1 MHPEILRELTAQR
14 RREMQARARRGRLA
28 RMAIRA
34 ARRGRHLPDEAEE
47 SVLPQI
53 PDYVDGS
60 FRADLVGTEPAGDQV
75 ASEAGRA
82 PAGRH
87 AA

>member
-14 RREMQARARRGRLA
+14 GREMRARAHQGRLA
-28 RMAIRA
+28 RIAIRVG
-34 ARRGRHLPDEAEE
+34 RRRPNQPDQADGFALPA
-47 SVLPQI
+47 I

-60 FRADLVGTEPAGDQV
+60 FQAEPAGEAL
-75 ASEAGRA
+75 ASEAGQV
-82 PAGRH
+82 PATHH

>member
-14 RREMQARARRGRLA
+14 GRDLRQQAHSAQVVRSLRMLRRSHQVD
-28 RMAIRA
+28 A
-34 ARRGRHLPDEAEE
+34 ADEFVVPA
-47 SVLPQI
+47 I

-60 FRADLVGTEPAGDQV
+60 FRTDRDETASRVPA
-75 ASEAGRA
+75 ARN
-82 PAGRH
+82 